1 MAVIGLFIGYFVL
14 KGIAKLN
21 HKQEHMESLFDEIK
35 IPEEKDNI
43 EESLTEEKKPKTKI
57 WNIWYTLGVILCL
70 FMAVLQE
77 IVSRM

>member
-1 MAVIGLFIGYFVL
+1 MD
-14 KGIAKLN
+14 
-21 HKQEHMESLFDEIK
+21 SLFDEIK
-35 IPEEKDNI
+35 IPEEKENI

-57 WNIWYTLGVILCL
+57 WNLWYTLGGILCL